1 MSGSGAKKGQAMIE
15 YVLVFT
21 SLIVVV
27 TALTHYLKAVTES
40 SERTST
46 LVSGDYP

>member
-1 MSGSGAKKGQAMIE
+1 MLE

-21 SLIVVV
+21 SLLVVV

-40 SERTST
+40 SERTNA